1 MKVNAHPISIIEG
14 ISKNFWILLFPLLR
28 GLIATQFDLYRWVT
42 GAWLDLIIVTS
53 VLVYAILRWRG
64 MSFIL
69 DDDTILVQRGIIFRS
84 KSRIPLGAVTT
95 VIKEQTI
102 VYSAFGAV
110 KVRIETNAGSKRRAD
125 FKITVRKENAN
136 TLNFLEKDSSNRT
149 KKSYAPKWY
158 YLIVFS
164 LISSNSL
171 SGVIFLSAFI
181 SQTGAVIGRELRGDV
196 ITTITTLSHRLAIG
210 IPPIAIA
217 ISIVILSGWVMAF
230 IFNVLRHLHFE
241 ITRSNKNLHIKEG
254 LFTKRQYH
262 INADRIAF
270 LDMRQTLTTKIFSI
284 ASLYVYCAGYGKEKN
299 ERAVL
304 VPATSKREVEGTMK
318 MLVPEIAPVKST
330 VKPSPRGI
338 VGYVLPPAL
347 MLIAVPVAAKILIG
361 IFASWHQLISFVA
374 VMSAIPLVWLL
385 VVNLTA
391 YITSG
396 IGENENVVTIRYVR
410 RYSFS
415 TITMPKT
422 RIAKMKIS
430 QTPFQRWGRRCNV
443 VIYTNAESKQKHI
456 VRQLPLRQT
465 RELMLN
471 CNGNPK

>member
-1 MKVNAHPISIIEG
+1 MKVKAHPISIIEG

-28 GLIATQFDLYRWVT
+28 GLIAMQFDLYRWVT
-42 GAWLDLIIVTS
+42 GAWVDIMIVTS
-53 VLVYAILRWRG
+53 VLIYAILRWRG
-64 MSFIL
+64 MSFTL
-69 DDDTILVQRGIIFRS
+69 DEDTILVQRGIIFRS
-84 KSRIPLGAVTT
+84 KSRIPVDAITT

-102 VYSAFGAV
+102 IYNAFGAV
-110 KVRIETNAGSKRRAD
+110 KVRIETNAGSKRKAD
-125 FKITVRKENAN
+125 FKITVRKQSAS
-136 TLNFLEKDSSNRT
+136 TLNFLERDLSNRT

-171 SGVIFLSAFI
+171 SGVLFLSAFI

-210 IPPIAIA
+210 IPPIAVA
-217 ISIVILSGWVMAF
+217 ISIVILSGWVIAF

-241 ITRSNKNLHIKEG
+241 ITRSNKNLHIREG

-262 INADRIAF
+262 INSDRIAF
-270 LDMRQTLTTKIFSI
+270 LDMRQTLTTKAFSI

-304 VPATSKREVEGTMK
+304 VPATSKREVEGTMR
-318 MLVPEIAPVKST
+318 MLVPEITPAKAT
-330 VKPSPRGI
+330 VKPPPRGL
-338 VGYVLPPAL
+338 VGYILPSSL
-347 MLIAVPVAAKILIG
+347 MLISITLVAKILIG
-361 IFASWHQLISFVA
+361 IFPSWHQLISFVA
-374 VMSAIPLVWLL
+374 AMAAIPLAWLL
-385 VVNLTA
+385 LVKFTA
-391 YITSG
+391 FITSG
-396 IGENENVVTIRYVR
+396 IGENENAVTIRYVR

-422 RIAKMKIS
+422 RIAKMQIT
-430 QTPFQRWGRRCNV
+430 QTPFQRWAGRCNV

-456 VRQLPLRQT
+456 VKQLPLKQT
-465 RELMLN
+465 REIILN
-471 CNGNPK
+471 CRNYM

>member
-28 GLIATQFDLYRWVT
+28 GLIAMQFDLYRWVT
-42 GAWLDLIIVTS
+42 GAWVDLMLVTS
-53 VLVYAILRWRG
+53 VLIYAILRWRG
-64 MSFIL
+64 LSFTL
-69 DDDTILVQRGIIFRS
+69 DEDAIVVKRGIIFRS
-84 KSRIPLGAVTT
+84 KARIPLATITT

-102 VYSAFGAV
+102 IYNAFGAV

-125 FKITVRKENAN
+125 FKITVRKNNAS
-136 TLNFLEKDSSNRT
+136 TLNFLEKDLSNRT

-171 SGVIFLSAFI
+171 SGVLFLSAFI

-196 ITTITTLSHRLAIG
+196 ITTITTLSHKLAIG
-210 IPPIAIA
+210 IPPIAVA

-241 ITRSNKNLHIKEG
+241 ITRSYKNLHIKEG

-262 INADRIAF
+262 INSDRIAF
-270 LDMRQTLTTKIFSI
+270 LDMRQTLTTKVFSI

-304 VPATSKREVEGTMK
+304 VPATSKREVEGTMR
-318 MLVPEIAPVKST
+318 MLMPEITPVKST
-330 VKPSPRGI
+330 VKPPPRGI
-338 VGYVLPPAL
+338 LGYILPPVL
-347 MLIAVPVAAKILIG
+347 MVISIPVIAKILIS
-361 IFASWHQLISFVA
+361 IFPSWHQLISFVA
-374 VMSAIPLVWLL
+374 VMSAIPLAWLL
-385 VVNLTA
+385 MVKFTA
-391 YITSG
+391 FITSG
-396 IGENENVVTIRYVR
+396 IGESEEAITIRYVR

-415 TITMPKT
+415 TITLPKN
-422 RIAKMKIS
+422 RIAKMQIS
-430 QTPFQRWGRRCNV
+430 QTPFQRWGHRCNI

-456 VRQLPLRQT
+456 VKQLPLRQT
-465 RELMLN
+465 REIMLSCRKN
-471 CNGNPK
+471 I